1 MDGIVGFFTS
11 LPSQDTKKDD
21 DFVDRLSS
29 KYSVVILVVFSLVI
43 GMNQYVGTPIN
54 CWMPQHFTGSH
65 SAYTN
70 AYCWVRNTYYLP
82 YEEHIPKR
90 HEDHRRQMVTYYQWM
105 PFILLGQALLFYFP
119 SAVWHSLNARAGV
132 DADNILASAQ
142 TFSQTE
148 QVEKRDSTLVVIR
161 NQIHRFLHSR
171 QDTGKGGLKSM
182 RLAKKGYMGRRFGTY
197 LIILYIFTKLL
208 YLVNVVAQLFILNS
222 VLSIEFGLYGYEVLK
237 WMMHDYD
244 WTTSPQ
250 VAFPRVT
257 MCDFTVRRLGNLHPY
272 TVQCTLPINLY
283 NEKIYMFLWFWM
295 VFVAVCTAFSLITW
309 FVRAV
314 AVRDRIIYI
323 KNHLKMMERLESP
336 SDEKKA
342 EEFTKE
348 YLRPDGI
355 FLLRLIG
362 HNTNTLTVTEIICS
376 LWENWNPK
384 EPRNGIESPPMRP
397 TTDKAGLLE

>member
-1 MDGIVGFFTS
+1 MS
-11 LPSQDTKKDD
+11 L
-21 DFVDRLSS
+21 
-29 KYSVVILVVFSLVI
+29 LVRFS
-43 GMNQYVGTPIN
+43 NYVN
-54 CWMPQHFTGSH
+54 FCF
-65 SAYTN
+65 
-70 AYCWVRNTYYLP
+70 
-82 YEEHIPKR
+82 
-90 HEDHRRQMVTYYQWM
+90 
-105 PFILLGQALLFYFP
+105 
-119 SAVWHSLNARAGV
+119 
-132 DADNILASAQ
+132 
-142 TFSQTE
+142 
-148 QVEKRDSTLVVIR
+148 
-161 NQIHRFLHSR
+161 
-171 QDTGKGGLKSM
+171 
-182 RLAKKGYMGRRFGTY
+182 RFGTY
-197 LIILYIFTKLL
+197 LIILYIFTKVL
-208 YLVNVVAQLFILNS
+208 YFLNVVAQLFILNS
-222 VLSIEFGLYGYEVLK
+222 ILSIEFGLYGYEVFK
-237 WMMHDYD
+237 WMLQDYD

-295 VFVAVCTAFSLITW
+295 VFVAICTAFSLITW

-314 AVRDRIIYI
+314 AVRDRVIYI

-376 LWENWNPK
+376 LWESWHPK
-384 EPRNGIESPPMRP
+384 EPKNGVETPMKPLKP
-397 TTDKAGLLE
+397 TSDKAGLING